1 MKLPWNKDNSVKSVN
16 IPEGDKSFGDFI
28 MDNSIEMRIINEFY
42 YKVLSYPDGSKY
54 VKVYNINNDLTF
66 KINSYEDLWIL
77 NQIHDVVKSKNRYV
91 TVTIHNLIDAQAD
104 RRFNSDESSGL
115 KLVCNFLNGL
125 SNFNYKIFHPH
136 NQEVVEALLD
146 RVEIIDNFEFI
157 KEVLN
162 DIYLDVKENIK
173 NI

>member
-1 MKLPWNKDNSVKSVN
+1 MKLPWDKDNSVKSVN
-16 IPEGDKSFGDFI
+16 IPEGVTSYGNFI
-28 MDNSIEMRIINEFY
+28 MNHLIEERIINEFY

-54 VKVYNINNDLTF
+54 VKVQNIYNDLTF

-77 NQIHDVVKSKNRYV
+77 NQIHDVVKSKGRYV
-91 TVTIHNLIDAQAD
+91 TVTIPNLIDAQAD

-162 DIYLDVKENIK
+162 DLYLNVKENNKDI
-173 NI
+173 

>member
-1 MKLPWNKDNSVKSVN
+1 MRFPWDKDKISN
-16 IPEGDKSFGDFI
+16 GI
-28 MDNSIEMRIINEFY
+28 MPSISILDEVFNGSHINPINQLEY
-42 YKVLSYPDGSKY
+42 EIESYPDNTKY
-54 VKVYNINNDLTF
+54 VIVKKITNNLTF
-66 KINSYEDLWIL
+66 RLNTYEDLWIL
-77 NQIHDVVKSKNRYV
+77 NQIHDVVKSKGRYI
-91 TVTIHNLIDAQAD
+91 TITIPNLIDDQAD